1 MFKVSQLSKTIQN
14 KTILNQ
20 VHFSIDRGKVA
31 IFLGE
36 SGAGKSTLLRALNN
50 LESFEEGCFFLD
62 EKKIDL
68 APPSIGMV
76 FQHFNLFEHLTAEEN
91 VTLALRRVQ
100 KKPKKEAQLIAQKLL
115 QSYGLDEH
123 AGKSVSQLSGGQ
135 KQRLAIART
144 LALDPEIICLDEP
157 TSALDPGLTLQ
168 VVGHIEKLKQQ
179 NKIVLVATHDLH
191 LLQHLDGQIFLM
203 EGGSLVESV
212 SKKDCLA
219 QPELYPKLQY
229 FFKRHG

>member
-212 SKKDCLA
+212 SKKDWLA